1 MTMTPYEFGKQL
13 GGRMKAAGML
23 DDSYQLGS
31 QMWNNSAR
39 TFKGMAG
46 ATAGALGA
54 AGGGLAAGGMQ
65 AANAVGGVFGKQP
78 FSNEAIDTAYGAAD
92 TYADVGSA
100 YGKDFG
106 QSVGLGAQ
114 GLAGTTQPGNAGDTA
129 WQNLTN
135 QPGVSPGARDFSTR
149 ARNVVNTAANIA
161 PAAAIGNFGQV
172 LKPFQATQAAGAAP
186 AATLA
191 SRMPATLKPVMNAA
205 STAQKAY
212 GTTNNAASAVTL
224 VGSGMA
230 TPH

>member
-1 MTMTPYEFGKQL
+1 MTPYEFGQQL
-13 GGRMKAAGML
+13 GGRMKAAGMM
-23 DDSYQLGS
+23 DDASALGG

-39 TFKGMAG
+39 TFKGMTGAVGAG
-46 ATAGALGA
+46 LGA
-54 AGGGLAAGGMQ
+54 AGAGIGTGGMLIGNAAGSL
-65 AANAVGGVFGKQP
+65 VGQQP
-78 FSNEAIDTAYGAAD
+78 FSNETINTMAGTASNYANAAK
-92 TYADVGSA
+92 G
-100 YGKDFG
+100 FG
-106 QSVGLGAQ
+106 QDAAQSLGLGAQ

-149 ARNVVNTAANIA
+149 AHNVVNTAANIA

-191 SRMPATLKPVMNAA
+191 SRVPATLKPVMNAA
-205 STAQKAY
+205 NTAQKAY
-212 GTTNNAASAVTL
+212 GTTNNAASAVKL